1 MSTPV
6 AMPESPTTVPIQFQG
21 RTLEIEYRLI
31 PSAKPDADLLIFLH
45 EGLGSVALWKN
56 WPDQLC
62 AAGGYRGL
70 VFSRYG
76 YGASTPRP
84 VDEHW
89 PVEFMRDQAHEA
101 LPALLRAL
109 GLDHERPILF
119 GHSDGGSIALLYA
132 ARYPERVK
140 AIVVAAPHLFVED
153 ITIESIEEAREA
165 YLHTDLRNKLGR
177 YHNDPD
183 SAFWG
188 WNDIWLNP
196 AFRAWNIEA
205 RLAPIRCPVLAIQ
218 GEDDQYGSL
227 DQIRHI
233 RQQLPQTQLC
243 VLKQC
248 RHSPHV
254 DQPQL
259 TIATVV
265 DFLGKAR
272 VSANPQ
278 SMDNQPQIPT

>member
-1 MSTPV
+1 MSTPEPMN
-6 AMPESPTTVPIQFQG
+6 AAAPSPRPATVPIQFQG
-21 RTLEIEYRLI
+21 RTLDIEYRMI
-31 PSAKPDADLLIFLH
+31 PAERPDADLVIFLH
-45 EGLGSVALWKN
+45 EGLGSVALWKD
-56 WPDQLC
+56 WPDRLC

-76 YGASTPRP
+76 YGASSPRP
-84 VDEHW
+84 ADERW
-89 PVEFMRDQAHEA
+89 GVEFMQDQARDA
-101 LPALLRAL
+101 LPALLDVL
-109 GLDHERPILF
+109 HLTHERPILF

-132 ARYPERVK
+132 ALYPDRVR

-153 ITIESIEEAREA
+153 KTIASIEQVREA
-165 YLHTDLRNKLGR
+165 YLHTDLKQKLAR
-177 YHNDPD
+177 YHDDPD

-196 AFRAWNIEA
+196 EFRAWNIES
-205 RLAPIRCPVLAIQ
+205 RLRPILCPVLAIQ

-233 RQQLPQTQLC
+233 RQQVPQTQLW

-254 DQPQL
+254 DQPEA
-259 TIATVV
+259 TIAAVL
-265 DFLGKAR
+265 DFLKAPR
-272 VSANPQ
+272 IRIS
-278 SMDNQPQIPT
+278 SS